1 MSSSPDL
8 PLRGRLGLAAVLV
21 GLAWGLSRL
30 PGVAAAGG
38 GLALVVTAGIG
49 LALGWMVYRR
59 GGGAPPR
66 LS

>member
-8 PLRGRLGLAAVLV
+8 SLRARLGLAVVLV
-21 GLAWGLSRL
+21 GLAWAVPRL
-30 PGVAAAGG
+30 PGVVAAGG